1 MLVPLVFAAASQ
13 GAAAGIPQGESI
25 TPVTELPA
33 AHRYRSGIVVGLSLG
48 VGLGSASGYP
58 NNSQE
63 IGDSAYYS
71 AGGFMGGGYGQLF
84 IMGAL
89 SDYLS
94 FGFWYGHS
102 DLRNSD
108 WRSVGNGGGFRLEIF
123 PLVDLVPSLQGLG
136 VLANLG
142 IGSGNLFTPNPQ
154 LPEAVGTQ
162 SWGGIGI
169 FHEWGFGYGRDG
181 HFAFGPALE
190 VDAVWS
196 QPFEQHGVVA
206 SARFVWYGGSV
217 KEPGAAL

>member
-13 GAAAGIPQGESI
+13 AAATGVPQGDI
-25 TPVTELPA
+25 TPVTQLPA
-33 AHRYRSGIVVGLSLG
+33 DHRYRSGIVLGLSLG
-48 VGLGSASGYP
+48 VGIGSASGYP

-63 IGDSAYYS
+63 IGDPAYYS

-84 IMGAL
+84 ILGAL

-108 WRSVGNGGGFRLEIF
+108 WRSVGNGGGFRLEVF
-123 PLVDLVPSLQGLG
+123 PLVGVYPALQGLG
-136 VLANLG
+136 ILANLG
-142 IGSGNLFTPNPQ
+142 IGSGNLFTSNPQ

-162 SWGGIGI
+162 SFGGVGI
-169 FHEWGFGYGRDG
+169 FHEWGFGYGRGG

-190 VDAVWS
+190 FDAIWS
-196 QPFEQHGVVA
+196 QPFEQHGVVG
-206 SARFVWYGGSV
+206 SARLVWYGG
-217 KEPGAAL
+217 P

>member
-13 GAAAGIPQGESI
+13 GAAAGVPQGESI

-33 AHRYRSGIVVGLSLG
+33 AHRYRSGIALGLSLG
-48 VGLGSASGYP
+48 VGIGSASGYP

-71 AGGFMGGGYGQLF
+71 AGGFMGGGYGQF
-84 IMGAL
+84 FVMGAL

-94 FGFWYGHS
+94 FGFWFGHS

-123 PLVDLVPSLQGLG
+123 PLVDLVPSLEGLG
-136 VLANLG
+136 ILANLG
-142 IGSGNLFTPNPQ
+142 IGSGNLYTPNPQ

-169 FHEWGFGYGRDG
+169 FHEWGFGYSRAG

-190 VDAVWS
+190 FDAIWS
-196 QPFEQHGVVA
+196 QPFEQHGVVG
-206 SARFVWYGGSV
+206 SARLVWYGG
-217 KEPGAAL
+217 P